1 MKERHQIECGDGTKV
16 MVTTKNGRLM
26 MKCKCVE
33 CGIVKTKFVSRKGFF
48 GNLAN
53 VMIPVGVIAA
63 TPLAFGAAALG
74 SSQAGRDI
82 AWRPWKAWDQSS
94 G

>member
-1 MKERHQIECGDGTKV
+1 
-16 MVTTKNGRLM
+16 M

-48 GNLAN
+48 GSLAN

-82 AWRPWKAWDQSS
+82 AWGPWKAWAQSS